1 MTVKINGVGK
11 DTRLLDL
18 ELRIRA
24 FEDDFETLLAS
35 QARNLVGM
43 IRELQ
48 EAVADLKGEAVGMM
62 FTIPKTPSRPLD
74 EYQSTLDESK

>member
-1 MTVKINGVGK
+1 MIKVNGVGK

-24 FEDDFETLLAS
+24 LEDDFETLLAS
-35 QARNLVGM
+35 QAKNLPGM

-48 EAVADLKGEAVGMM
+48 EAVAEIKGEAVGMM
-62 FTIPKTPSRPLD
+62 FTIPRRPSRPAED
-74 EYQSTLDESK
+74 YQTTLEESE